1 MGAGTHFIPLRP
13 TCGRLYICQ
22 KRLSRENSAIFY
34 GDALCRRLAEGW
46 WPARGLP
53 PSLVENGL
61 SVRRRAQARPDDPL
75 QVTHA
80 EEGATRFLRRPHGV
94 RLQRAARGT
103 DGDEHVDEPPLLQ
116 GLADDVR
123 RRLEC
128 RRIGGG

>member
-46 WPARGLP
+46 WPAPRRP

-61 SVRRRAQARPDDPL
+61 SVRRQPPALGHPP

-80 EEGATRFLRRPHGV
+80 EEGATCFLRRPHGV
-94 RLQRAARGT
+94 GLERAARGT
-103 DGDEHVDEPPLLQ
+103 D
-116 GLADDVR
+116 
-123 RRLEC
+123 
-128 RRIGGG
+128 